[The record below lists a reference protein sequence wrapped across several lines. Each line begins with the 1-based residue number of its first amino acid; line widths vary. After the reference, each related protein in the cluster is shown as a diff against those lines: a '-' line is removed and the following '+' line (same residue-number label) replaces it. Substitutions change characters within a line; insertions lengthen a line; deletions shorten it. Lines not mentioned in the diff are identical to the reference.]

1 MIQEETS
8 TAVVTSETLGTDDVG
23 PTLQY
28 RSDTTSSADE
38 LPPLAIAADNID
50 NNKIN
55 GNVGE
60 GSVIRGDSVNNG
72 SSHNLMDNMANPHT
86 TTASNT
92 TTSAVD
98 HNGVAS
104 TLTKMGQSLLSSSG
118 LLGGITGDS
127 SGGYGGFLG
136 DESKETENAVS
147 TKNLPENRN
156 AINSTSVGGLFD
168 VVDEEERR
176 RQQEAAAEKER
187 LELEQAEKVR
197 LARELQ
203 QENERRLHLE
213 QQERNKEEQQIQE
226 MNRMGMENSGVESS
240 MQELNLNDDAQ
251 NITTGYRSA
260 TNESYGQAQ
269 QHPSSYPVPIENP
282 SYSQPPLQQ
291 QQQQIQQAGFGGASY
306 YYSTSGN
313 VQQQIYS
320 RGRSQPSQQ
329 LHTTSSTNINPSNGR
344 HLAPLTNATNPSM
357 YQGGPNNP
365 SAVDEA
371 QVSYAQ
377 RSQMRQAS
385 APPNNYI
392 QSDNPAH
399 ATEIPPHA
407 GTYAYPNLVHKNTTS
422 SSTAVTEAVAS
433 AGQMTMNN
441 NYSTT
446 SAHDNSVIHPHGL
459 TSLRNNQSQQHGSV
473 NQQSQLSHHG
483 PSEGSNGGQPV
494 PSKTISTV
502 HSVITDTTSY
512 PGMNSLPLPY
522 DLSSF
527 TPFYGKITVTDPIL
541 VQSPGVFSGPPHW
554 TYNINVPSAT
564 KVDGQD
570 DFAPITSVR
579 RRFRHFVAL
588 EERIRVDCPGTI
600 LPPRPE
606 KYAIRAID
614 EATTR
619 QSAQFAA
626 QRAQELED
634 YLNELRLHPLTGKSA
649 VLHIFLTLPDHMG
662 VAWPEV
668 SSSLFTRLTE
678 AGASTAVKVAEGTSA
693 VVGELTNENMVG
705 GEENSEMLALAS
717 AEGLRIGSVVQSVPK
732 IEGSIALVDEYAERM
747 NINGLEV
754 QRLVKCLNDGERD
767 IIAPFEILCTGLL
780 RNGRRT
786 KRLAVEL
793 SAAAQPFIKQY
804 KICRYER
811 MAFADRRVAL
821 AKRREAKMNVDIR
834 AQKLAVV
841 QQQHLQAYGNLS
853 MMGRMENDGA
863 ALDEMSMDTIRE
875 ADYVGKVV
883 QMEVERIGNIRRK
896 EWMHSLK
903 IMAAN
908 MRETCAERVAIWED
922 CKQSFLTEV
931 TSSFVD
937 VARGKNSDTTSI
949 ESTGGNITEGNIAS
963 GDNHLNLANDTMSIV
978 NRHED

>member
-1 MIQEETS
+1 MTQEEVS
-8 TAVVTSETLGTDDVG
+8 TVGVSNETFGGADDVRTAA
-23 PTLQY
+23 TLHY
-28 RSDTTSSADE
+28 RSDATSSADE
-38 LPPLAIAADNID
+38 LPPLAIAADNTD
-50 NNKIN
+50 KNNQIN
-55 GNVGE
+55 GHVGE
-60 GSVIRGDSVNNG
+60 GSVGYDSVTNG
-72 SSHNLMDNMANPHT
+72 NA
-86 TTASNT
+86 ASTT

-98 HNGVAS
+98 ENGVAS

-136 DESKETENAVS
+136 DESNETENTVS
-147 TKNLPENRN
+147 INNPNNLPEGSN
-156 AINSTSVGGLFD
+156 AMTTSTSIGGLFD

-176 RQQEAAAEKER
+176 RQEEAAIEKER
-187 LELEQAEKVR
+187 IELEQAEKVR
-197 LARELQ
+197 LTRELQ
-203 QENERRLHLE
+203 QENERRLQLE
-213 QQERNKEEQQIQE
+213 QQERNKEQQKIQG
-226 MNRMGMENSGVESS
+226 MNQTGMVNSGVESS
-240 MQELNLNDDAQ
+240 MQELNLNDDIQ
-251 NITTGYRSA
+251 NTTPGYRGVA
-260 TNESYGQAQ
+260 TSNGYGQAQ
-269 QHPSSYPVPIENP
+269 ENSSSYPTTTTNP
-282 SYSQPPLQQ
+282 SYSQSPS
-291 QQQQIQQAGFGGASY
+291 QQQIQQAGFGGASY

-313 VQQQIYS
+313 VQQQIS

-329 LHTTSSTNINPSNGR
+329 PQPSSSTNMNPSDGANLASLNSSNNSNLYGR
-344 HLAPLTNATNPSM
+344 
-357 YQGGPNNP
+357 GGSNI
-365 SAVDEA
+365 SSSVDES

-377 RSQMRQAS
+377 RSQMRQIS
-385 APPNNYI
+385 APPNNHD
-392 QSDNPAH
+392 QSNNQPH
-399 ATEIPPHA
+399 STNIPSHMGA
-407 GTYAYPNLVHKNTTS
+407 YNYPNLASTSNKNTAPT
-422 SSTAVTEAVAS
+422 TTVTKVS
-433 AGQMTMNN
+433 GPAGQMTMSNGYN
-441 NYSTT
+441 TIST
-446 SAHDNSVIHPHGL
+446 HDNAVIHPRGVP
-459 TSLRNNQSQQHGSV
+459 SLQNNQSVQYGSV
-473 NQQSQLSHHG
+473 HQQPQLSHHV
-483 PSEGSNGGQPV
+483 PSEGINGGDTAPANT
-494 PSKTISTV
+494 SSTI
-502 HSVITDTTSY
+502 HSITTDTTSY
-512 PGMNSLPLPY
+512 PDINSLPSPY

-527 TPFYGKITVTDPIL
+527 APFYGKITVTDPIL

-564 KVDGQD
+564 KVDGQE

-606 KYAIRAID
+606 KHAIRAID

-619 QSAQFAA
+619 QSAHFAA

-634 YLNELRLHPLTGKSA
+634 YLNELRLHPLTGKSP

-678 AGASTAVKVAEGTSA
+678 VGASTAVKVAEGTSA
-693 VVGELTNENMVG
+693 VVGELTNENLVG

-767 IIAPFEILCTGLL
+767 ISAPFEILCTGLL
-780 RNGRRT
+780 RSGRRT
-786 KRLAVEL
+786 KRLAVEF

-804 KICRYER
+804 KLCRYER
-811 MAFADRRVAL
+811 MAFADRRAAL
-821 AKRREAKMNVDIR
+821 VKRREAKKNVDLR
-834 AQKLAVV
+834 AQKLAIV

-863 ALDEMSMDTIRE
+863 ALDEMEMDTIRE

-883 QMEVERIGNIRRK
+883 QTEVERIGNIRRK
-896 EWMHSLK
+896 EWMDSLK

-908 MRETCAERVAIWED
+908 MRETCSERVAIWED
-922 CKQSFLTEV
+922 CKHSFITEV
-931 TSSFVD
+931 ASSFVD
-937 VARGKNSDTTSI
+937 IPPGKNIDTVEGI
-949 ESTGGNITEGNIAS
+949 RGGVTD
-963 GDNHLNLANDTMSIV
+963 GDNHPNY
-978 NRHED
+978 